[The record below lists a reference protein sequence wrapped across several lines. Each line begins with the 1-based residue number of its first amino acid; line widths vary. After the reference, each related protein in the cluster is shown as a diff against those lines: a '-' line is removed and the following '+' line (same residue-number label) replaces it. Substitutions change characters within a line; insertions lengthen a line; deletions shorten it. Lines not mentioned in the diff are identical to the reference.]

1 MFRKIPVSDRTN
13 TFQRTVIVQ
22 SHAHGKDSFKVQDRS
37 MELIG
42 KMQKK
47 EKKRLLIKFQMSFCN

>member
-13 TFQRTVIVQ
+13 TFKRTVIVQ
-22 SHAHGKDSFKVQDRS
+22 SHAHGKDSFKVRDRS

-47 EKKRLLIKFQMSFCN
+47 KKKIID

>member
-22 SHAHGKDSFKVQDRS
+22 SHARGKDSFKVQDRS

-42 KMQKK
+42 KMQ
-47 EKKRLLIKFQMSFCN
+47 IKNY